1 MIRIRFFRDKEGF
14 IWKFDIRGH
23 SGYAE
28 KGKDIICAGVS
39 ALGYTAVGA
48 LAELTGINNYA
59 EKEGYMECSIPGDV
73 KDDLKPSVKVI
84 LETVFIGLKQ
94 IENSYKEYVVVE
106 EEEVQV

>member
-59 EKEGYMECSIPGDV
+59 EKEGYMECRIPGDV
-73 KDDLKPSVKVI
+73 KDELKPLIRVI
-84 LETVFIGLKQ
+84 LETIFIGFKQ
-94 IENSYKEYVVVE
+94 IENSYKEYVVIE
-106 EEEVQV
+106 EQEVQL